1 MAAKTILIVEDDA
14 PILQALV
21 DKFTNEGFDVIQASD
36 GEEGLAKA
44 KEEKPDVILLDIV
57 MPKMDGISMLKEL
70 RASDWG
76 KEMPVFLLTNLSDMD
91 KISESVQIG
100 ISGYMIKSD
109 WKLEDVV
116 KKVQEKLED

>member
-1 MAAKTILIVEDDA
+1 MAQKTILIVEDDA

-21 DKFTNEGFDVIQASD
+21 DKFTNEGFSVIEASD
-36 GEEGLAKA
+36 GEEGLMKA
-44 KEEKPDVILLDIV
+44 KDEKPEVILLDIV
-57 MPKMDGISMLKEL
+57 MPKMDGITMLKEL
-70 RASDWG
+70 RGSDWG
-76 KEMPVFLLTNLSDMD
+76 KDIPVFLLTNLSDMD

-116 KKVQEKLED
+116 KKVKEKLDL